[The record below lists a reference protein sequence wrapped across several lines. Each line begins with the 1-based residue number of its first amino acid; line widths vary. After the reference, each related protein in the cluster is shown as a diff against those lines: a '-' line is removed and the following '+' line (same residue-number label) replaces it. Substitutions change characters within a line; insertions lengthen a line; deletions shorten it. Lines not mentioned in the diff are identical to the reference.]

1 MSRILINRVLVYSGK
16 FLRIGLIG
24 CGAIGSTL
32 ALQIDGGKVGE
43 ARLVR
48 VFDLKKENCEQ
59 LVRKLKSRPKIA
71 RDVSEIYGDRGI
83 DMVIE
88 AASQAA
94 VRQYSLDVIKSG
106 KNLMIASV
114 GALADES
121 LLKKLRTEAERKCKK
136 IYIPSGAILGM
147 DGVKSSAL
155 AGIQEATLTTRK
167 PSAAFQGNEYLEKKG
182 IKIAGLKKTKVIF
195 DGTAREAVKAF
206 PASVNVAAT
215 LSLAGIGFDRT
226 RVKIIADPSI
236 AINIHEIKIK
246 GKSGELVTES
256 RNKPF
261 PKVPRT
267 SYLAALSV
275 IRTLKNLSEAV
286 HVGT

>member
-1 MSRILINRVLVYSGK
+1 MK
-16 FLRIGLIG
+16 IGLIG

-43 ARLVR
+43 AKLVR
-48 VFDLKKENCEQ
+48 VYDLKRESCEQ
-59 LVRKLKSRPKIA
+59 LVGKLKSKPRVA
-71 RDVSEIYGDRGI
+71 REVSEIYGDKEI

-106 KNLMIASV
+106 KNLMIVSV
-114 GALADES
+114 GALADDK
-121 LLKKLRTEAERKCKK
+121 LLENLRSEARRRDKR

-155 AGIQEATLTTRK
+155 AGIQAATLTTRK
-167 PSAAFQGNEYLEKKG
+167 PPAAFQGNEYLQRKG
-182 IKIAGLKKTKVIF
+182 VKLADLKRPKVIF

-226 RVKIIADPSI
+226 KVRIVADPAI

-246 GKSGELVTES
+246 GKSGELITES
-256 RNKPF
+256 RNVPF
-261 PKVPRT
+261 PEVPRT
-267 SYLAALSV
+267 SYLAALSA
-275 IRTLKNLSEAV
+275 IRTLKNLSETV